1 MAEDIKSS
9 FGGFDA
15 LVGDLLRDTNS
26 PSNNMTDPD
35 EMKRQME
42 SLGETKDV
50 DSEPAGKGKLKEPT
64 GGFRDERTDK
74 SKTPQLKNVDPDSFK
89 KEVLDDEEEI
99 EDEVDESDKDAS
111 DKSKKEDK
119 KKKEVSEESD
129 STLKDKGKEGN
140 DNEID
145 VEETELVGAFS
156 ELFAEELGW
165 KFEEGEKPSSIKDLV
180 KYMQDVIT
188 ANSEPDFASDEIK
201 ELDEFVREGG
211 SVKDFYSKVYKS
223 EINIDSVDLTKVD
236 SQKAVIR
243 ENLRNRG
250 YSEQRIDKLISRY
263 EEQDALEEEAT
274 DSLEEVKESRE
285 KTKQQ
290 LLANQKIAQQEVA
303 DSQLMFVQ
311 NVQKI
316 IKDTESIRGISIPD
330 KEKKALVEYI
340 FKPGK
345 DGMTNYQR
353 DYNSNL
359 KNLVESAYFTMKGDT
374 LVNNIQ
380 KRAASDAVKNL
391 KTKLKAKDNSI
402 KNTGSDMDDSR
413 GSISHLWDIAGAEL
427 QSFK

>member
-15 LVGDLLRDTNS
+15 LVGDLLRDASS

-74 SKTPQLKNVDPDSFK
+74 SRTPQLKNVDPESFK
-89 KEVLDDEEEI
+89 KDVLDDE
-99 EDEVDESDKDAS
+99 EVDESDKDES
-111 DKSKKEDK
+111 DKSKEDDK
-119 KKKEVSEESD
+119 KKKVEKQPSEESE
-129 STLKDKGKEGN
+129 STLKDKGKEES

-188 ANSEPDFASDEIK
+188 ANSEPDFANNEIK
-201 ELDEFVREGG
+201 ELDEFVRDGG
-211 SVKDFYSKVYKS
+211 SVKDFYAKVYKA

-290 LLANQKIAQQEVA
+290 LLANQKIAQQDAV

-311 NVQKI
+311 NVEKI

-340 FKPGK
+340 FRPGK

-413 GSISHLWDIAGAEL
+413 GSISHLWDIASKEL

>member
-15 LVGDLLRDTNS
+15 LVGDLLRDASS

-74 SKTPQLKNVDPDSFK
+74 SRTPQLKNVDPESFK
-89 KEVLDDEEEI
+89 KDVLDDE
-99 EDEVDESDKDAS
+99 EVDESDKDES
-111 DKSKKEDK
+111 DKNKEDDK
-119 KKKEVSEESD
+119 KKKVEKQPSEESE
-129 STLKDKGKEGN
+129 STLKDKGKEES

-188 ANSEPDFASDEIK
+188 ANSEPDFANNEIK
-201 ELDEFVREGG
+201 ELDEFVRDGG
-211 SVKDFYSKVYKS
+211 SVKDFYAKVYKA

-290 LLANQKIAQQEVA
+290 LLANQKIAQQDAV

-311 NVQKI
+311 NVEKI

-340 FKPGK
+340 FRPGK

-413 GSISHLWDIAGAEL
+413 GSISHLWDIASKEL

>member
-15 LVGDLLRDTNS
+15 LVGDLLRDTS
-26 PSNNMTDPD
+26 SSSNNMTDPD

-74 SKTPQLKNVDPDSFK
+74 SRTPQLKNVDPESFK
-89 KEVLDDEEEI
+89 KDVLDDEEEV
-99 EDEVDESDKDAS
+99 EESDKDESDK
-111 DKSKKEDK
+111 SKEDDK
-119 KKKEVSEESD
+119 KKKVEKQSSEESE
-129 STLKDKGKEGN
+129 STLKDKGKEEG

-180 KYMQDVIT
+180 KYMQEVIT

-201 ELDEFVREGG
+201 ELDEFVRDGG
-211 SVKDFYSKVYKS
+211 SVKDFYAKVYKA

-290 LLANQKIAQQEVA
+290 LLANQKIAQQDAV

-311 NVQKI
+311 NVEKI

-340 FKPGK
+340 FRPGK

-413 GSISHLWDIAGAEL
+413 GSISHLWDIASKEL